1 MKSYT
6 VTGKLTPYTCVNQWN
21 LSCPYNSKMLPVL
34 PTFSSDSSPTVV
46 GEQNATHYLK
56 PGPMEV
62 LKS

>member
-1 MKSYT
+1 
-6 VTGKLTPYTCVNQWN
+6 
-21 LSCPYNSKMLPVL
+21 MLPVL

-46 GEQNATHYLK
+46 GEQNPTHYLK